1 MDASHPLIPFPFPC
15 IAVHAPVPIISVLIV
30 RSIIQHTIQ
39 DPIHATKCH
48 LKSLHPTNH
57 ELSYTHVTHPHIGHN
72 ISNPSY
78 IEHILLHTRTPSN
91 TTHPIQLNS
100 MDNAEYWYMTASEGH
115 ALKIPMN

>member
-15 IAVHAPVPIISVLIV
+15 IAVHAP
-30 RSIIQHTIQ
+30 IQSMQHIPT
-39 DPIHATKCH
+39 TCH

>member
-15 IAVHAPVPIISVLIV
+15 IAVHAPVPIIYLCSSFVPLYNTQYK
-30 RSIIQHTIQ
+30 IQSMQHIPT
-39 DPIHATKCH
+39 TCH

-100 MDNAEYWYMTASEGH
+100 MDNA
-115 ALKIPMN
+115 